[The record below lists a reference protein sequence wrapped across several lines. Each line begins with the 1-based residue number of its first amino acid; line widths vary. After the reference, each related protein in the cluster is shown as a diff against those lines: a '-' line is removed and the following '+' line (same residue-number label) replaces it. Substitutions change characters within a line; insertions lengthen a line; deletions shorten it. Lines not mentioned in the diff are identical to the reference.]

1 MRNSTS
7 WLRYTIAIVALLAGL
22 LLSIRWSERGL
33 LLESPGASALTS
45 NEEDGS
51 DWDLDAMRVFNQ
63 VLLQIRTDYVDP
75 ERTDAQQM
83 LVHAIDRIQNSVPE
97 VVALFDRDIE
107 SDPTEVSITVG
118 EETRDWD
125 LTTVTNNWQMAFM
138 MREVF
143 GFLERTLDPEE
154 TDFQDLE
161 YAAVNGMLSTLDP
174 HSSLLSPRIYE
185 EMQASNRGSFGGL
198 GIVISIRDAQLTV
211 ISPMANT
218 PAGRAGFQAGD
229 RIVKI
234 NDESTINMPLDEAVN
249 RLRGVPGST
258 VTVEIMRDGWL
269 EPHVFEL
276 TREIINI
283 ESVDHHPLGDRV
295 GYIAIRNFQGNT
307 HDDMLAALRDLREEM
322 GGLNGLVLDLRN
334 DPGGLLN
341 QAIRV
346 VDTFIS
352 EGTIVTTVG
361 VGDRLRDQTSAT
373 SRNTE
378 PNYPIVVLVNSGS
391 ASASEIVA
399 GALKAHNRAIVIGDT
414 TFGKGSVQNIYPYRD
429 GSALKLT
436 VAQYLTPGDVSIQGV
451 GIVPDIRIVPAS
463 ITDESV
469 DIYPSDLVLREGDLE
484 SSLTSER
491 VRDTSERPAA
501 VVRYYREVE
510 EGEDTSIRD
519 PNEFEIDFEI
529 DLARQILAAADG
541 IFERTSLLAQSD
553 RTISDV
559 RDEQMRQI
567 QEQLRQRNVDWSA
580 GPNVIQPVSVAFN
593 SDRSEN
599 RVSAGESLEVTVS
612 VTNEGEEPL
621 HRVRAVTR
629 SDYGLLD
636 DREFVFGKLE
646 PGQTRSW
653 SLNVEVPLEDPS
665 RIDTVTTHVWADGV
679 DLQNEIEN
687 TIRIDGN
694 PRPHWGISWW
704 IDDREEGNGDGMLQ
718 VGETVHFNVLLQN
731 TGAGDAQETVAY
743 IRNQSDAAIFL
754 HEGRVTFETIPTEAT
769 RLASFRFEVR
779 DIPEG
784 GAIELDAEVLD
795 TVYREFLSESLEIPV
810 LEEGNVVAPRTGV
823 ATVTARS
830 APIMP
835 QPTTDAEAIANAPR
849 GASLEVDGALDG
861 WYRVTWGED
870 RVGWLSEGGATFDD
884 GRTSARGGAEPSLQY
899 QAPTIDLE
907 LDRLAVRSPLF
918 TLRGVVSDESS
929 VRDYYIFVNSRVS
942 DNGRRQTSKRAYEAV
957 GSSSA
962 TIQQDLELL
971 PGNNVITVIARD
983 DERITS
989 SATLNVYR
997 YE

>member
-45 NEEDGS
+45 NEEEGS

-83 LVHAIDRIQNSVPE
+83 LVHAIDRIQNTVPE

-118 EETRDWD
+118 DETRDWD
-125 LTTVTNNWQMAFM
+125 LTSVTNNWQMAFM

-161 YAAVNGMLSTLDP
+161 YAAINGMLSTLDP

-283 ESVDHHPLGDRV
+283 ESVDHHPLGDRI

-352 EGTIVTTVG
+352 AGTIVTTVG

-373 SRNTE
+373 SRGTE

-541 IFERTSLLAQSD
+541 VFERTALLAQSD

-567 QEQLRQRNVDWSA
+567 QEQLRQRNVDWAA
-580 GPNVIQPVSVAFN
+580 GPNVIQPVSVAFE
-593 SDRSEN
+593 SDRGDN

-612 VTNEGEEPL
+612 VTNEGEETL

-636 DREFVFGKLE
+636 DREFVFGRLE

-653 SLNVEVPLEDPS
+653 SLHVEVPLEDPS

-718 VGETVHFNVLLQN
+718 VGETVNFNVLLQN

-743 IRNQSDAAIFL
+743 IRNQSDSAIFL

-779 DIPEG
+779 EIPDN

-810 LEEGNVVAPRTGV
+810 MEEGGVVAPRTGV

-835 QPTTDAEAIANAPR
+835 QPSTDAEAIANAPR
-849 GASLEVDGALDG
+849 GASLDVDGALDG
-861 WYRVTWGED
+861 WYRVTWGEE
-870 RVGWLSEGGATFDD
+870 RVGWISEGGATFDD

-907 LDRLAVRSPLF
+907 LDRLAVRSPIF

-929 VRDYYIFVNSRVS
+929 VRDYYVFVNSRVS

-957 GSSSA
+957 GSASA